1 MSPQVFCKSAWV
13 VTIVAFVKTHENLLI
28 FLASLRGS
36 YKNAFVVAM
45 VAFVK
50 THENLLIFLASLQGS
65 YKSAFVVAMVAFV
78 NTVCESSS
86 CLQKFMCSHN
96 RCICKANVFGRTT

>member
-1 MSPQVFCKSAWV
+1 MSPQVFCKSAWI
-13 VTIVAFVKTHENLLI
+13 VTI
-28 FLASLRGS
+28 
-36 YKNAFVVAM
+36 

-65 YKSAFVVAMVAFV
+65 YKNAFVVAMVAFL

-86 CLQKFMCSHN
+86 FLQKFMCSHKS
-96 RCICKANVFGRTT
+96 CICKTNVL